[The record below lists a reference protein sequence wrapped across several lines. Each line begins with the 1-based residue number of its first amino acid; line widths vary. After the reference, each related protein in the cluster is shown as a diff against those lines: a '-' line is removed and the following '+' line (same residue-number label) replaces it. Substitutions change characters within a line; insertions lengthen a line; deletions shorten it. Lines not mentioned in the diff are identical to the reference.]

1 MALESAPH
9 DLRGGGG
16 TVQPSAA
23 ERPSELAERARREHG
38 LLLEWAKREGRLL
51 DGIQLR
57 ARVTGGGAEHNV
69 FFDSATQRYFKL
81 TIGGGLTVGID
92 YRIGKRSQ
100 RWLALPFVR
109 EATPR
114 EYLERLALFNDV
126 FGDDL
131 QLEGVIADIE
141 PPCVVTS
148 QPVIRGRETTATEI
162 ADFLTQIEFRPVPG
176 VVAGRHDSV
185 SFYRPDDRVAVF
197 DAHGENFLTDRGH
210 VAPIDAFILRVDDDL
225 HGFLTLDPRER
236 DAEIGRWVS
245 PMPVAR

>member
-1 MALESAPH
+1 MALESALH
-9 DLRGGGG
+9 DLRGVSGPDGADS
-16 TVQPSAA
+16 TQ
-23 ERPSELAERARREHG
+23 RPGALADLARRQRRT
-38 LLLEWAKREGRLL
+38 LIEWARRNGKILAGDRFFP
-51 DGIQLR
+51 
-57 ARVTGGGAEHNV
+57 RVTNGGAEHRV
-69 FFDSATQRYFKL
+69 FLDEAVGRAFKL

-131 QLEGVIADIE
+131 QLEGVIVDVE

-148 QPVIRGRETTATEI
+148 QPVIRGRETTAAEI

-185 SFYRPDDRVAVF
+185 SFYRSDDRVAVF

>member
-1 MALESAPH
+1 MALESALH
-9 DLRGGGG
+9 DLRGSGR

-23 ERPSELAERARREHG
+23 ERPSELADRARREHG
-38 LLLEWAKREGRLL
+38 LLIRWARREERLL
-51 DGIQLR
+51 DGIQWR

-69 FFDSATQRYFKL
+69 FFDDATQRYFKL
-81 TIGGGLTVGID
+81 TIGGGLTIGSD

-100 RWLALPFVR
+100 RWLTLPFVR

-114 EYLERLALFNDV
+114 EYLERLALFNQV

-131 QLEGVIADIE
+131 RLEGVIADAE

-148 QPVIRGRETTATEI
+148 QPVIHGRETTAAEI
-162 ADFLTQIEFRPVPG
+162 AHFLTRLEFQPVPG

-197 DAHGENFLTDRGH
+197 DAHGENFLTDHGH
-210 VAPIDAFILRVDDDL
+210 VAPIDAFIIRVEGDL
-225 HGFLTLDPRER
+225 HAFLTLDPRER

-245 PMPVAR
+245 SMPVIR